1 MGFFLRRA
9 EARVKPVIECAFYP
23 LMTMLN
29 SYPITTIIIV
39 IVVMIM
45 IVTPHPAQPR
55 QKTPLFNI
63 VL

>member
-1 MGFFLRRA
+1 M
-9 EARVKPVIECAFYP
+9 IECAFYP